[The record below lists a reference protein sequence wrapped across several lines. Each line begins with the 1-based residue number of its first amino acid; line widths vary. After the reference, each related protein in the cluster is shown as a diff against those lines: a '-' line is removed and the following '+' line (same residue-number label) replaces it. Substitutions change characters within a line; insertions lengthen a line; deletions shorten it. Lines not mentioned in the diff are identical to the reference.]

1 MPFVR
6 RPGRYIGGEINQI
19 KKDLSRCDVKVALC
33 FPDIYEIAM
42 SHTGLAILYH
52 ILNQMESVAA
62 ERVFAPWTDA
72 EQILRQEKIPLF
84 TLESMAAV
92 ADFDIVG
99 FSLTNELCYTN
110 MLNMLDLAA
119 IPLRASQRSDH
130 HPLIIA
136 GGQASNSAEP
146 IAEFID
152 LFVLGEAEEA
162 IVKLIDLFKAQ
173 KEKGATKQQ
182 FLNQAARCFNFVY
195 VPSLYKFEYDGE
207 KIKSFHPLSP
217 DLPMRFEN
225 AIVENLDT
233 APVPTKPI
241 VPFVEAVHERISI
254 EIMRGCPGR
263 CRFCQASF
271 CRRPVRYRG
280 IDKIVDLAK
289 QIYHATGLDT
299 VGLLSLS
306 SADYP
311 DIEQLVLTL
320 QQYFQPRHVGVSMP
334 SLKVQ
339 QQLKL
344 LPKLITSVRKGGLT
358 IAVEAADERLRK
370 IINKP
375 ISDEDLFAG
384 ASAAFNAGFK
394 KVKLYF
400 MTGLPG
406 ETHDDIVKI
415 VDLSEK
421 IARLRK
427 KVDNKVADVNIT
439 VSWLIPKPHTPFGWL
454 SQKQKQYFEQAK
466 TLILQRK
473 RKLNARFLR
482 FKFHNIESSILETCL
497 ARGDR
502 RTADIIETAFSL
514 GAKFDLWSE
523 CFDYSIWRQAFA
535 AHGADPEQIAQR
547 SFDTDEILPWSHLG
561 GPTKKTLLRHLNDTV
576 TLQSESDI
584 SAG

>member
-1 MPFVR
+1 VNVLREFPELRESFKQRSIPVKTLRDDVERRFLPFVR
-6 RPGRYIGGEINQI
+6 RPGRYIGGEINQT
-19 KKDLSRCDVKVALC
+19 KKDLSRCDIKVALC

-42 SHTGLAILYH
+42 SHTGLAIIYH
-52 ILNQMESVAA
+52 VLNRIESVAA

-72 EQILRQEKIPLF
+72 EQILRKENIPLF

-119 IPLRASQRSDH
+119 IPLRASQRSDD

-152 LFVLGEAEEA
+152 LFVLGEAEES
-162 IVKLIDLFKAQ
+162 IVKLIDLFKTQ

-182 FLNQAARCFNFVY
+182 FLNQAARKFNFVY
-195 VPSLYKFEYDGE
+195 VPSLYKFQYDGE

-217 DLPMRFEN
+217 DLPRRFEN

-241 VPFVEAVHERISI
+241 VPFVEAVHERISV

-271 CRRPVRYRG
+271 CRRPVRYRS
-280 IDKIVDLAK
+280 IEKIVDLAK

-320 QQYFQPRHVGVSMP
+320 QRYFQPRHVGVSLP

-406 ETHDDIVKI
+406 ETQEDIVKI
-415 VDLSEK
+415 VDLAEK

-427 KVDNKVADVNIT
+427 KVDNKIADVNIT
-439 VSWLIPKPHTPFGWL
+439 VSWLVPKPHTPFGWL
-454 SQKQKQYFEQAK
+454 SQKQ
-466 TLILQRK
+466 
-473 RKLNARFLR
+473 
-482 FKFHNIESSILETCL
+482 
-497 ARGDR
+497 
-502 RTADIIETAFSL
+502 RTADIIETAFRL

-523 CFDYSIWRQAFA
+523 CFDYTIWRQAFA

-561 GPTKKTLLRHLNDTV
+561 GPTKKSLLRHLNDTV

>member
-1 MPFVR
+1 
-6 RPGRYIGGEINQI
+6 
-19 KKDLSRCDVKVALC
+19 
-33 FPDIYEIAM
+33 
-42 SHTGLAILYH
+42 
-52 ILNQMESVAA
+52 
-62 ERVFAPWTDA
+62 
-72 EQILRQEKIPLF
+72 
-84 TLESMAAV
+84 
-92 ADFDIVG
+92 
-99 FSLTNELCYTN
+99 
-110 MLNMLDLAA
+110 
-119 IPLRASQRSDH
+119 
-130 HPLIIA
+130 
-136 GGQASNSAEP
+136 
-146 IAEFID
+146 
-152 LFVLGEAEEA
+152 
-162 IVKLIDLFKAQ
+162 
-173 KEKGATKQQ
+173 
-182 FLNQAARCFNFVY
+182 
-195 VPSLYKFEYDGE
+195 
-207 KIKSFHPLSP
+207 
-217 DLPMRFEN
+217 
-225 AIVENLDT
+225 
-233 APVPTKPI
+233 
-241 VPFVEAVHERISI
+241 
-254 EIMRGCPGR
+254 MRGCPGR

-271 CRRPVRYRG
+271 CRRPVRYRS

-289 QIYHATGLDT
+289 QIYHATGLNT

-311 DIEQLVLTL
+311 NIEQLVLTL
-320 QQYFQPRHVGVSMP
+320 QQYFQPRHVGVSLP

-344 LPKLITSVRKGGLT
+344 LPKIITSVRKGGLT

-406 ETHDDIVKI
+406 ETQDDIVQI

-439 VSWLIPKPHTPFGWL
+439 VSWLVPKPHTPFGWL

-482 FKFHNIESSILETCL
+482 FKFHNIETSILETCL

-502 RTADIIETAFSL
+502 RTADIIETAFRL

-547 SFDTDEILPWSHLG
+547 TFDTDEILPWSHLG
-561 GPTKKTLLRHLNDTV
+561 GPTKKTLLRHLNES
-576 TLQSESDI
+576 TLLLP
-584 SAG
+584 

>member
-1 MPFVR
+1 LPFVR
-6 RPGRYIGGEINQI
+6 RPGRYIGGEINQT
-19 KKDLSRCDVKVALC
+19 KKDLSRCDIKVALC

-42 SHTGLAILYH
+42 SHTGLAIIYH
-52 ILNQMESVAA
+52 VLNRIESVAA

-72 EQILRQEKIPLF
+72 EQILRKEKIPLF

-119 IPLRASQRSDH
+119 IPLRASQRSDD

-146 IAEFID
+146 IAEFVD
-152 LFVLGEAEEA
+152 LFVLGEAEES
-162 IVKLIDLFKAQ
+162 IVKLIDLFKTQ

-182 FLNQAARCFNFVY
+182 FLNQAARRFNFVY
-195 VPSLYKFEYDGE
+195 VPSLYKFQYDGE

-217 DLPMRFEN
+217 DLPRRFEN

-241 VPFVEAVHERISI
+241 VPFVEAIHERISV

-271 CRRPVRYRG
+271 CRRPVRYRS
-280 IDKIVDLAK
+280 IEKIVDLAK

-320 QQYFQPRHVGVSMP
+320 QRYFQPRHVGVSLP

-406 ETHDDIVKI
+406 ETQDDIVKI

-427 KVDNKVADVNIT
+427 KMDNKIADVNIT
-439 VSWLIPKPHTPFGWL
+439 VSWLVPKPHTPFGWL

-482 FKFHNIESSILETCL
+482 FKFHNIETSILETCL

-502 RTADIIETAFSL
+502 RTADIIETAFRL

-547 SFDTDEILPWSHLG
+547 TFDTDEILPWSHLG
-561 GPTKKTLLRHLNDTV
+561 GPTKKSLLRHLNDTV